1 MKKLLAFAAMLFA
14 GTFAFSQITT
24 AAQFFSSVSDYYAT
38 LTDYETNLNITI
50 GRKKLSGKVSF
61 KRPEMLRID
70 FTSPADQVIVFDGD
84 NYKCYLPESSAILE
98 QAVSGNS
105 ANLSKGLSLMSRYYT
120 IAYESGQDP
129 VALEEGSEEMVVNLI
144 LSRRTASEEF
154 RTIKL
159 SVNPTTKLIRRVTA
173 TSTKNEV
180 YVFDFT
186 EYSTNIG
193 ISEKRF
199 VYDPPTSANNYSNF
213 LFSE

>member
-1 MKKLLAFAAMLFA
+1 MKKIFALTVFLFTA
-14 GTFAFSQITT
+14 TFAFSQITT
-24 AAQFFSSVSDYYAT
+24 AAQFFTSVSDYYAT
-38 LTDYETNLNITI
+38 LTDYEANLNISV
-50 GRKKLSGKVSF
+50 GRQKLSGKVSF

-70 FTSPADQVIVFDGD
+70 FISPAEQVIVFDGD

-98 QAVSGNS
+98 QAVSGKTT
-105 ANLSKGLSLMSRYYT
+105 NLSKGLSLMSRYYT
-120 IAYESGQDP
+120 IAYESGQEP
-129 VALEEGSEEMVVNLI
+129 VALEEGSDESVVNLI

-159 SVNPTTKLIRRVTA
+159 SVNPNTKLIRRVTA

-180 YVFDFT
+180 YTFDFT
-186 EYSTNIG
+186 DYSTNIG
-193 ISEKRF
+193 ISENRF

>member
-98 QAVSGNS
+98 QAVNGNS